1 MFMHICALLSSLTFD
16 NVRNSVNRAIVLQG
30 QIEGSGT
37 TRKRA
42 LSTEARFSC
51 IGEHHL
57 VMVSTTVV
65 IISIIAGIDPD
76 NLLCF
81 ESCGK

>member
-1 MFMHICALLSSLTFD
+1 MFMHICALLSSLSFD
-16 NVRNSVNRAIVLQG
+16 NVRNSVDRAIVLQG
-30 QIEGSGT
+30 KIEGSDAAG
-37 TRKRA
+37 KRA
-42 LSTEARFSC
+42 FSTEARFAC

-76 NLLCF
+76 NLL
-81 ESCGK
+81 